1 MERNN
6 SELAPFQIKDCTLIA
21 IATGERVRN
30 LRELRERLHDI
41 DPNSICYH
49 FWGGLLRPRFDD
61 SEYHPD
67 F

>member
-6 SELAPFQIKDCTLIA
+6 AELAPFLFKDCALIA
-21 IATGERVRN
+21 IAIGERARN

-41 DPNSICYH
+41 DPNSIYYH

-61 SEYHPD
+61 PEYHQD
-67 F
+67 S